1 MFDVGFSELIL
12 MAIVAL
18 VVLGPEKLPHAA
30 RVAGAWVGRIK
41 RMVGNMQ
48 AEIEREV
55 SAQEMRERL
64 QKEID
69 AVRDAGE
76 DLDIQQP
83 FQEVAT
89 RLQDMENHIHSS
101 LPPATAVGTSIGTS
115 IGTTIGTSIGTSIAT
130 STDTSI
136 AAPLEVAP
144 EEPAPDTSSLP
155 PEAVAAE
162 PADAAAATPVVEG
175 EAAYRDWLA
184 AQKNANLRP
193 ATSPDDSS
201 PA

>member
-30 RVAGAWVGRIK
+30 RVAGAWIGRIK

-76 DLDIQQP
+76 DLNIQQP

-101 LPPATAVGTSIGTS
+101 LPPATAVGT
-115 IGTTIGTSIGTSIAT
+115 TIGTSGA
-130 STDTSI
+130 TSI
-136 AAPLEVAP
+136 AAPIEVPP
-144 EEPAPDTSSLP
+144 EDAAPDTSSLP

-162 PADAAAATPVVEG
+162 PADAAVATPVVEG
-175 EAAYRDWLA
+175 EAAYREWLA

>member
-30 RVAGAWVGRIK
+30 RVAGAWIGRIK

-76 DLDIQQP
+76 DLNIQQP

-101 LPPATAVGTSIGTS
+101 LPPATA
-115 IGTTIGTSIGTSIAT
+115 IGTSIAASKAT
-130 STDTSI
+130 SCQAS
-136 AAPLEVAP
+136 P
-144 EEPAPDTSSLP
+144 EDPAPDASSLP
-155 PEAVAAE
+155 PEAVAAD
-162 PADAAAATPVVEG
+162 PGDAAAVTPVVEG
-175 EAAYRDWLA
+175 EAAYREWLA

>member
-30 RVAGAWVGRIK
+30 RVAGAWIGRIK

-76 DLDIQQP
+76 DLNIQQP
-83 FQEVAT
+83 FQEVAA

-101 LPPATAVGTSIGTS
+101 LPPATAVGSSIA
-115 IGTTIGTSIGTSIAT
+115 TSIAT
-130 STDTSI
+130 ASK
-136 AAPLEVAP
+136 ALP

-155 PEAVAAE
+155 LDTVTAE
-162 PADAAAATPVVEG
+162 PAAAATPVVEG
-175 EAAYRDWLA
+175 EAAYREWLA

-201 PA
+201 PS

>member
-30 RVAGAWVGRIK
+30 RVAGAWIGRIK

-76 DLDIQQP
+76 DLNIQQP
-83 FQEVAT
+83 FQEAAT

-101 LPPATAVGTSIGTS
+101 LPPATA
-115 IGTTIGTSIGTSIAT
+115 IGTSIAT
-130 STDTSI
+130 
-136 AAPLEVAP
+136 ARKVLP

-175 EAAYRDWLA
+175 EAAYREWLA

-201 PA
+201 PS